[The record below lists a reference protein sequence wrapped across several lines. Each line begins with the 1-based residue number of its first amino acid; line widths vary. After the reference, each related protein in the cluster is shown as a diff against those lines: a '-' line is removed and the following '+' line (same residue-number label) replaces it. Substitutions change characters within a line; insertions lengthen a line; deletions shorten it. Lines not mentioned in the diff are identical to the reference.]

1 MHLKRICILL
11 LLNECFTS
19 EVLYVFNLSDLC
31 HLRSEFSLI
40 ICLNDLSVD
49 VSGMLK
55 SPSVTVLLLIT
66 SFMFVD
72 ICFMCLDAPGLGVYI
87 FITVMSFCW
96 IDHSIIM

>member
-1 MHLKRICILL
+1 MHLKRIYIRL

-55 SPSVTVLLLIT
+55 SPTVTILQLVT

-72 ICFMCLDAPGLGVYI
+72 ICFMCLDTPGLGVHNLYL
-87 FITVMSFCW
+87 
-96 IDHSIIM
+96 